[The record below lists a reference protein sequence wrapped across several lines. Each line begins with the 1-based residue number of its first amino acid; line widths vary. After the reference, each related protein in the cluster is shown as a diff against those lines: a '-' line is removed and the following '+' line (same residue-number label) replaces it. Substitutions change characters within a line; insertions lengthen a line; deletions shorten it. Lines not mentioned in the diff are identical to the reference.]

1 MPTVGTAKHFYCVNV
16 LEFDQ
21 PAVIYEKADCT
32 GKSCFIPGA
41 GNYVTWSRG
50 AQANCIEID
59 PQLPVNVSPCLSAG
73 QNGLYPPNGGFPSG
87 VPEPVGGDYGLP
99 AAYANSQ
106 TCSPVPD
113 NVWPGP
119 IPRDP
124 YTPPA
129 GDINQQYQSG
139 ITDTPGLDH
148 DLLDKRSPLR
158 PKLWAR
164 VQPIIPITTTGP
176 LRNVQQVWWY
186 IGAGGVLQSI
196 KIQYNEDDM
205 RRLALN
211 IDHVVEL
218 NMIINFLSQAYD
230 ASTGIT
236 QNQWTTVQDFIKNA
250 GRRNPPAPN
259 GDTYVS

>member
-1 MPTVGTAKHFYCVNV
+1 M
-16 LEFDQ
+16 
-21 PAVIYEKADCT
+21 
-32 GKSCFIPGA
+32 
-41 GNYVTWSRG
+41 
-50 AQANCIEID
+50 
-59 PQLPVNVSPCLSAG
+59 
-73 QNGLYPPNGGFPSG
+73 
-87 VPEPVGGDYGLP
+87 
-99 AAYANSQ
+99 
-106 TCSPVPD
+106 
-113 NVWPGP
+113 
-119 IPRDP
+119 
-124 YTPPA
+124 
-129 GDINQQYQSG
+129 
-139 ITDTPGLDH
+139 
-148 DLLDKRSPLR
+148 
-158 PKLWAR
+158 
-164 VQPIIPITTTGP
+164 
-176 LRNVQQVWWY
+176 QQVWWY